1 MCYTCP
7 LLYHAWV
14 VYESTK
20 KRRKV
25 KMTGGKCKGKEE
37 SIKER
42 RKVQRK
48 GRKYKGKEESTK
60 KRRKDK
66 GKDKRQW
73 TGEKYNGK

>member
-1 MCYTCP
+1 
-7 LLYHAWV
+7 
-14 VYESTK
+14 
-20 KRRKV
+20 
-25 KMTGGKCKGKEE
+25 MTGGKCKGKEE